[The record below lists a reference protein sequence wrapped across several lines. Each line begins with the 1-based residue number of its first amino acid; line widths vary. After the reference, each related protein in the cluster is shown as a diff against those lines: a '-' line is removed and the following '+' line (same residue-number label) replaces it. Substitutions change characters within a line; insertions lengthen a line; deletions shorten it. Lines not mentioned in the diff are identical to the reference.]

1 MKLIILAGGKGKR
14 LWPFSKDTF
23 PKQFLKFEEDGSLLQ
38 KTIQRFSSIL
48 SEKDIVISTNESYAI
63 LVKKQLGSLAPHIV
77 VEPEGKNTAP
87 AIALSVKYIQE
98 KMNLEPNEPILVI
111 PSDHFIEPEE
121 VFLSYLF
128 KVSNSPASKDCLI
141 TFGIKPTR
149 PETGYGYI
157 ESGSKIDKSIYQ
169 VERFIEKPP
178 LKAARKYICESNFYW
193 NSGMFLF
200 SLATFSKEL
209 EKYAPDI
216 FQQFLSSFET
226 MQSNFSNMPFISFDF
241 ALMEKTT
248 RALVCPMDV
257 SWSDVGSWDSV
268 YDVMPKDL
276 NQNVKIGNVV
286 AIDTKN
292 SLIIGNKKLVST
304 LGLKDIIFI
313 ETDDAIFL
321 SKKGKSQEV
330 KKLVNKLSNLDLSNV
345 KLKF

>member
-14 LWPFSKDTF
+14 LWPFSKETF

-48 SEKDIVISTNESYAI
+48 SEKDIVISTNEAYAV
-63 LVKKQLGSLAPHIV
+63 LVKKQLGSLTPHIV

-128 KVSNSPASKDCLI
+128 KASNSKGSKGYLI

-149 PETGYGYI
+149 AETGYGYI

-178 LKAARKYICESNFYW
+178 LKAAKQYIRETNFYW

-226 MQSNFSNMPFISFDF
+226 MQSNFSNMPSISFDF

-257 SWSDVGSWDSV
+257 NWSDVGSWDSV

-286 AIDTKN
+286 TIDTKN

-330 KKLVNKLSNLDLSNV
+330 RKVVNQLPKVQN
-345 KLKF
+345 